1 MIISMPYEQFHQQVL
16 WAITLGMNEQQR
28 TKWNGLLAKEGA
40 ASDVNAIVDSVLQCA
55 RKVSESY
62 YDEALQP
69 GVLLTDKTGESLEI
83 EWSDSY
89 SWLREDRQAWNELPL
104 AADYTRLPVFHRN
117 INVID
122 IVFDI
127 LTIALAEFGSVLLL
141 YILSQHDEAM
151 SGSPLPIERFLAT
164 FIPKLGFRL
173 RKYVRDCKSLPAL
186 EGFEHCVYIKSATSF
201 EIDELFSG
209 EQVVEL
215 FNPEEAKCSIPAR
228 RYWRCEK
235 RAKAEGASAVV
246 CELSRLDA
254 DSITHSITCALGSLA
269 EKEFLAPDASG
280 DKMRYRILHPNCHVS
295 LRDQLEDLVQDLA
308 VQGSEH
314 HFG

>member
-1 MIISMPYEQFHQQVL
+1 
-16 WAITLGMNEQQR
+16 MNEEQR
-28 TKWNGLLAKEGA
+28 TKWNGLLADEDA

-69 GVLLTDKTGESLEI
+69 GVRITDKTGESLEV

-104 AADYTRLPVFHRN
+104 AADYTRLPVSHRN

-127 LTIALAEFGSVLLL
+127 LTITLAECGSVLLQ
-141 YILSQHDEAM
+141 YILSQHGKSM
-151 SGSPLPIERFLAT
+151 PGGPLPIEGFLAT
-164 FIPKLGFRL
+164 FIPRLGFRL
-173 RKYVRDCKSLPAL
+173 RKYVRDCKTLPAL
-186 EGFEHCVYIKSATSF
+186 EGIEHCVYIKSATSF
-201 EIDELFSG
+201 EIGELFSCK
-209 EQVVEL
+209 QVVEL
-215 FNPEEAKCSIPAR
+215 FNPREAKCTIPAR

-235 RAKAEGASAVV
+235 RVRDKNADMVI
-246 CELSRLDA
+246 CELSQLDA
-254 DSITHSITCALGSLA
+254 DSFTHSITCALGSLA
-269 EKEFLAPDASG
+269 EKGFLAPDSSG
-280 DKMRYRILHPNCHVS
+280 DKMRYRILHPNRHVS